1 MNDILFSGDQ
11 MMKLEVEEL
20 TPVLRRDSSPLS
32 SSLKSQ
38 HLYTPSTTLGR
49 PTTLILSAPLLVID
63 SQTEPTLGRP
73 TALIPSAHLLVIDSQ
88 TEPTALI
95 PSPHLLVVDS
105 QTEHFTPQ
113 VPGFNIYQS
122 YPNKIPGIRDN
133 KPEQNP
139 ESNYYTSQ
147 SLPED
152 PSLNLQDE
160 YCLMEPKQ
168 DYKPKPDLMENK
180 QFKSESNNQDYI
192 LQDKVKLAKDQ
203 DYILQNQVKLA
214 KDQEYILQDQV
225 KLAKDQE
232 YTIQDQVKLAKDQ
245 DYTLQD
251 QVKLAKDQNDILQD
265 QVKLAKDQDYTLQDQ
280 VKLAKDQE
288 YTIQDQVKLAKDQEY
303 TLQDQVKLDKDQ
315 EYILQDQVKLAKDQD
330 YKIADY
336 KTEDVYNITNNVSK
350 KVIDEY
356 YVMDLSLPENEDYC
370 IMETTTKNK
379 MKKRKNPEE
388 YCLMEKKSQGMNLIL
403 PQSDNTKPTDENQ
416 EYCTM
421 FPKSVPTK
429 PNHLNLSGRQTK
441 SSKLGLT
448 LSGIS
453 VPQGPGFQSN
463 LSPISPQPCKLD
475 RGTGDEAGLQFE
487 YSRSGSP
494 ARSYLENRR
503 VSFSPDSEPKS
514 RSRVD
519 LQVLLG
525 QCTPGIL
532 KDSILQVLL
541 GQYNPDTI
549 GQYTPGILLGQ
560 YTQGTIRTVYSR
572 YTKGQYTP
580 GILLGQYTPGTIRTV

>member
-1 MNDILFSGDQ
+1 

-113 VPGFNIYQS
+113 APGFNIYQS

-192 LQDKVKLAKDQ
+192 LQ
-203 DYILQNQVKLA
+203 NQVKLA

-232 YTIQDQVKLAKDQ
+232 YT
-245 DYTLQD
+245 
-251 QVKLAKDQNDILQD
+251 
-265 QVKLAKDQDYTLQDQ
+265 
-280 VKLAKDQE
+280 
-288 YTIQDQVKLAKDQEY
+288 
-303 TLQDQVKLDKDQ
+303 LQDQVKLDKDQ
-315 EYILQDQVKLAKDQD
+315 DYILQDQVKLSKDQD
-330 YKIADY
+330 YKIAED

>member
-1 MNDILFSGDQ
+1 

-214 KDQEYILQDQV
+214 KDQ
-225 KLAKDQE
+225 
-232 YTIQDQVKLAKDQ
+232 
-245 DYTLQD
+245 
-251 QVKLAKDQNDILQD
+251 
-265 QVKLAKDQDYTLQDQ
+265 DYTLQDQ

-448 LSGIS
+448 LFTGTS
-453 VPQGPGFQSN
+453 VPQGPSFQSN

-532 KDSILQVLL
+532 KDSILQVYYWDSILQVLL

-549 GQYTPGILLGQ
+549 RTVYSR
-560 YTQGTIRTVYSR
+560 YTIRTVYSR
-572 YTKGQYTP
+572 YY
-580 GILLGQYTPGTIRTV
+580 

>member
-1 MNDILFSGDQ
+1 

-192 LQDKVKLAKDQ
+192 LQD
-203 DYILQNQVKLA
+203 QVKLA
-214 KDQEYILQDQV
+214 KDQEYI
-225 KLAKDQE
+225 
-232 YTIQDQVKLAKDQ
+232 
-245 DYTLQD
+245 
-251 QVKLAKDQNDILQD
+251 
-265 QVKLAKDQDYTLQDQ
+265 LQDQ